1 MTTSNEL
8 VIRNKVGLHARPAAQ
23 FVKTANQFKSK
34 ASVENLS
41 KGTPPANAKS
51 ILSVLSIAVQ
61 LNDRIR
67 LTIEGI
73 DEAAALAALCG
84 LIENNFGEA
93 E

>member
-1 MTTSNEL
+1 MTTFNEL

-23 FVKTANQFKSK
+23 FVKTATQFKSK
-34 ASVENLS
+34 SSVENLS
-41 KGTPPANAKS
+41 KGTAPVNAKS

-67 LTIEGI
+67 LTVEGS
-73 DEAAALAALCG
+73 DEAAALAALCD
-84 LIENNFGEA
+84 LIEHNFGEP